1 MIKRLLI
8 LLLLLPL
15 VLAAC
20 SGADSNASITEPPAD
35 QAEAPESEGSQSE
48 SLQSESP
55 QNEGAQSEATNPDPT
70 ATSAPKVEISYDGPQ
85 MECTLVSS
93 EPEAPSE
100 LVAILSVKENDW
112 VSGPETAAVTIV
124 EYSDFQ

>member
-15 VLAAC
+15 LLAAC
-20 SGADSNASITEPPAD
+20 SGTESNACIAEPPES
-35 QAEAPESEGSQSE
+35 QAEMPEGSDTQEDVSSSKE
-48 SLQSESP
+48 VTL
-55 QNEGAQSEATNPDPT
+55 DPT
-70 ATSAPKVEISYDGPQ
+70 ATSAPKEEFTYDGPQ

-93 EPEAPSE
+93 QPEATSE
-100 LVAILSVKENDW
+100 LVALLSVKENDW
-112 VSGPETAAVTIV
+112 VSGPETAAVTFV